1 MTPAS
6 DTVVPAASLTRG
18 RLTAAGG
25 ARVLAHPALDDI
37 RLEHVL
43 HALSDPIRLR
53 IVRQMAVASAGLACS
68 YFELPVAKS
77 TLTHHFRVLRESGV
91 IHQIYRGT
99 AKLNELRADDLEKL
113 FPGLLDSV
121 LRAAGEEAARLPG
134 PRPAR

>member
-18 RLTAAGG
+18 RPTTAGG
-25 ARVLAHPALDDI
+25 ARVLAHPSLEEI
-37 RLEHVL
+37 RVEHVL
-43 HALSDPIRLR
+43 HALADPIRLR
-53 IVRQMAVASAGLACS
+53 IVRQMAVARAGLACS

-99 AKLNELRADDLEKL
+99 AKLNELRGEDLERL
-113 FPGLLDSV
+113 FPGLLDCV
-121 LRAAGEEAARLPG
+121 LLAADQEDERLTG
-134 PRPAR
+134 A

>member
-6 DTVVPAASLTRG
+6 HTVLPAASLTPG
-18 RLTAAGG
+18 RSVAAGG
-25 ARVLAHPALDDI
+25 ARVLAHPSLEEI

-43 HALSDPIRLR
+43 HALADPIRLR
-53 IVRQMAVASAGLACS
+53 IVRQMAVAPAGLACS

-99 AKLNELRADDLEKL
+99 AKLNELRGDDLEKL
-113 FPGLLDSV
+113 YPGLLDSV
-121 LRAAGEEAARLPG
+121 LRAAGREAVRLTG
-134 PRPAR
+134 A